1 MGLGENE
8 IEKKVMLLK
17 MLLKEPEETMQ
28 DILEALVNTKMFTM
42 QEAKKHLEEL
52 RDRGFVSGDA
62 LTMLGVNEAKKAKE
76 EFTL

>member
-62 LTMLGVNEAKKAKE
+62 LTMLGVNEAQKAKE

>member
-17 MLLKEPEETMQ
+17 MLLKEPDETMQ

-62 LTMLGVNEAKKAKE
+62 LTMLGVNEAQKAKE